1 MTARNITL
9 RIVDAPEIVALLLML
24 ADQRPDYIH
33 RPDAEAGWCLYLDG
47 DRPGCIIAHVLH
59 HLGATVE
66 FLRAREGMRVDHVAY
81 DVAHIEFTPA
91 AVDALMIAQR
101 RQDEGAT
108 WGAAAV
114 AADID
119 GQVCNF

>member
-9 RIVDAPEIVALLLML
+9 RIVDAPQIVALLLML

-33 RPDAEAGWCLYLDG
+33 RPDAGAGCCLYLDG
-47 DRPGCIIAHVLH
+47 DRPGCIIGHVLH
-59 HLGATVE
+59 HLGATIE
-66 FLRAREGMRVDHVAY
+66 FLRTQEGMWADHVAAA
-81 DVAHIEFTPA
+81 VAHIEFTAA
-91 AVDALMIAQR
+91 AVDALMIAQG

-108 WGAAAV
+108 WSAAAV

-119 GQVCNF
+119 GQVYSF